1 MRGHGLSKAGQ
12 RVTALIVALVLWAPG
27 AMAAEIYKI
36 GAVFAVTG
44 PAASLGIP
52 ERNTALLIQDELNRK
67 GGIRGPD
74 GQMHPVQIVIYDTAS
89 EDTKAVLAA
98 KKLIE
103 EDKVSAIV
111 GPTQSG
117 ESMAI
122 VDTVQRAPIA
132 LVSAAASIRII
143 EPVKERKW
151 VFKTP
156 QSDTLI
162 ASTLINFLKKKNVS
176 RVALLTVNNAFGE
189 SGRVE
194 LEKVCEQMGVQ
205 IIAREKFDATDKA
218 MTAQLTRL
226 RGTDFQATVVWA
238 IPPAASIV
246 TKHYRR
252 LGLRQP
258 LFQSHGVGSQDFI
271 SLAGPA
277 ANGVIFPV
285 GKLVVAE
292 ELPPTDPQ
300 KSVLIQYGKDYEARF
315 GSRSTFGGHAWDG
328 LHIVLKAMEK
338 AGSDRAKIRD
348 AIEGMKDFIGI
359 SGVFNLSD
367 QDHNGLDTR
376 AVIMVEIK
384 DGKWTIA
391 Q

>member
-1 MRGHGLSKAGQ
+1 MRWKGGLII
-12 RVTALIVALVLWAPG
+12 ALMAALVLGASG
-27 AMAAEIYKI
+27 AMAAETYKI
-36 GAVFAVTG
+36 GAIFAITG
-44 PAASLGIP
+44 PASSLGIP
-52 ERNTALLIQDELNRK
+52 ERNTALLIQDELKRK

-89 EDTKAVLAA
+89 EETKTVTAA

-117 ESMAI
+117 ESLAI
-122 VDTVQRAPIA
+122 VDTVQKAQIP
-132 LVSAAASIRII
+132 LVSAAASIKIV
-143 EPVKERKW
+143 EPVKDRKW

-162 ASTLINFLKKKNVS
+162 AAVLIDFLKKKNLS
-176 RVALLTVNNAFGE
+176 KVAFLSVNNAFGD
-189 SGRVE
+189 SGRIE
-194 LEKVCEQMGVQ
+194 FEKVAEKSGLQ
-205 IIAREKFDATDKA
+205 IVAREKFDATDKD

-226 RGTDFQATVVWA
+226 RGTDFQAAVVWA

-246 TKHYRR
+246 TKNYRQ

-258 LFQSHGVGSQDFI
+258 LFQSHGVGNKTFI
-271 SLAGPA
+271 DLAGPA

-292 ELPPTDPQ
+292 DLPGSDAQ
-300 KSVLIQYGKDYEARF
+300 KSVLVQYAKEYEARF
-315 GSRSTFGGHAWDG
+315 GPRSTFGGHAWDG
-328 LHIVLKAMEK
+328 LQIVLKAMGK

-348 AIEGMKDFIGI
+348 AIEGMKEFVGI
-359 SGVFNLSD
+359 SGVFNFSD

-376 AVIMVEIK
+376 AVTLVEIK
-384 DGKWTIA
+384 DGKWTLA
-391 Q
+391 K

>member
-1 MRGHGLSKAGQ
+1 MNWKGGLAI
-12 RVTALIVALVLWAPG
+12 ALIAALFFG
-27 AMAAEIYKI
+27 ATGVMAAETYKI
-36 GAVFAVTG
+36 GAIFAITG
-44 PAASLGIP
+44 PASSLGIP

-89 EDTKAVLAA
+89 EETKTVLAA

-122 VDTVQRAPIA
+122 VDTVQKAQIP
-132 LVSAAASIRII
+132 LVSAAASIKIV

-162 ASTLINFLKKKNVS
+162 ASTLINFLKKKNLS
-176 RVALLTVNNAFGE
+176 KVAFLSVNNAFGD

-194 LEKVCEQMGVQ
+194 FEKISEKSGLQ
-205 IIAREKFDATDKA
+205 IVAKEKFDATDKD

-226 RGTDFQATVVWA
+226 RGTDFQAAVVWA

-246 TKHYRR
+246 TKNYRQ
-252 LGLRQP
+252 LGLRPP
-258 LFQSHGVGSQDFI
+258 LFQSHGIGNKDFI
-271 SLAGPA
+271 KLAEA
-277 ANGVIFPV
+277 AAEGVIFPA
-285 GKLVVAE
+285 GKLLVAE
-292 ELPPTDPQ
+292 DLPASEPQ
-300 KSVLIQYGKDYEARF
+300 KSVLVQYAKEYEARH
-315 GSRSTFGGHAWDG
+315 GLESRSTFGGHGWDA
-328 LHIVLKAMEK
+328 LQIVLKAMEK
-338 AGSDRAKIRD
+338 AGNDRAKIRD
-348 AIEGMKDFIGI
+348 TIEGMKEFVGIG
-359 SGVFNLSD
+359 GVFNFSD
-367 QDHNGLDTR
+367 RDHNGLDTR
-376 AVIMVEIK
+376 AVSMIEIK
-384 DGKWTIA
+384 DGKWTLA
-391 Q
+391 K